1 MFSMQPNSVRLFQF
15 VIPEILNV
23 SEFPNE
29 LNLLIY
35 PNPTNGI
42 IEIKNKQ
49 IIGKI
54 VITDITGK
62 IIKTAESNKNSISTD
77 LTSYSSGIY
86 IVHFSKT
93 NKKIKLIKK

>member
-1 MFSMQPNSVRLFQF
+1 MQPNSVQLFQF

-23 SEFPNE
+23 SEFSKE

-42 IEIKNKQ
+42 IEIKSKQ

-54 VITDITGK
+54 VITDINGK
-62 IIKTAESNKNSISTD
+62 IIYYYTKTLELN
-77 LTSYSSGIY
+77 
-86 IVHFSKT
+86 
-93 NKKIKLIKK
+93 